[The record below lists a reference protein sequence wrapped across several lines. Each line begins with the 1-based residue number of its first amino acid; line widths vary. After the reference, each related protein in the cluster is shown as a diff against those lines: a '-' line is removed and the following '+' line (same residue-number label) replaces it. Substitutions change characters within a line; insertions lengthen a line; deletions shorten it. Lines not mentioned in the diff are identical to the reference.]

1 MKRDKFTVNLRNKLA
16 DLSMSCDSA
25 AAIEGGQMNTFERE
39 YIQDKLRG
47 QMNTFER
54 EYIQDKLR
62 EVVKFIDN
70 KISK

>member
-39 YIQDKLRG
+39 YIQDKLR
-47 QMNTFER
+47 
-54 EYIQDKLR
+54 

>member
-25 AAIEGGQMNTFERE
+25 AAIEGGQMNTFES
-39 YIQDKLRG
+39 
-47 QMNTFER
+47 

>member
-1 MKRDKFTVNLRNKLA
+1 MKRDKFTVNLRNKAA

-25 AAIEGGQMNTFERE
+25 AAIEDSQMNTFERE
-39 YIQDKLRG
+39 YIQ
-47 QMNTFER
+47 N
-54 EYIQDKLR
+54 KLR